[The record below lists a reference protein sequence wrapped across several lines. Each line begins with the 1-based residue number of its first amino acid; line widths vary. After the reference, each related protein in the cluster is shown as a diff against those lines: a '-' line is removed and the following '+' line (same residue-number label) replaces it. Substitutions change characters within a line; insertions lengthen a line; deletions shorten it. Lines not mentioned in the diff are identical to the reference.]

1 MAQVEAATSEIVTGE
16 KSGRIDTRQTS
27 VLAAIC
33 LAAGIAFLVYLLV
46 AGLDTIGRHMLVIS
60 LVRLSFLAGLIAFA
74 ASVRRSE
81 GLFHVGLLL
90 AAVSAALNMA
100 GAFAWVV
107 TDGWSYNAFDTD
119 GTGFPPWY
127 AFMIGGS
134 AFLFALG
141 TILTGIAAIRT
152 RAKPVLALAVLLAGL
167 LYPLAI
173 PLGATGHAIWTL
185 PWLAV
190 GILTLAACRESA
202 PAARAQLT

>member
-81 GLFHVGLLL
+81 GLFRVGLLL
-90 AAVSAALNMA
+90 AAASAALNMA

-152 RAKPVLALAVLLAGL
+152 RAKPGTS
-167 LYPLAI
+167 PCR
-173 PLGATGHAIWTL
+173 PTRGATVSTRYPTRSNRSRDL
-185 PWLAV
+185 DTSLACHRHTDSGRV
-190 GILTLAACRESA
+190 
-202 PAARAQLT
+202 